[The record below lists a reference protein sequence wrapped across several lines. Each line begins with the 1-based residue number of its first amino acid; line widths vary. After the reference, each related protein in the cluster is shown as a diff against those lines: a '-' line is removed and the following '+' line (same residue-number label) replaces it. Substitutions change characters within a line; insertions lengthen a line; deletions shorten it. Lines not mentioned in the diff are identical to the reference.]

1 MKFRRRV
8 RELKRRQMFRNAES
22 VLPTTNLCSGTRRI
36 STRTV
41 RVLYSTVH
49 VHVVQYYV
57 VRKYFRTFVPSYQ
70 FTVHVVCRVQRYSCK
85 LSLPHVTLKTSTQAR
100 QRKSYSWSPTQHAT
114 STSPRLR
121 VLVRLT
127 RVSEIPSWG
136 CLLRERI
143 TRGVVCSH

>member
-41 RVLYSTVH
+41 RVLYSTRTRTRSPILCSTK
-49 VHVVQYYV
+49 

-70 FTVHVVCRVQRYSCK
+70 FTVVCRVQRYVYSCK

-127 RVSEIPSWG
+127 RVSGIPSWG
-136 CLLRERI
+136 CSLRERI
-143 TRGVVCSH
+143 ARSVV

>member
-1 MKFRRRV
+1 MQGASQ
-8 RELKRRQMFRNAES
+8 LARQLHRAG
-22 VLPTTNLCSGTRRI
+22 LRRI
-36 STRTV
+36 STRTVHV

-70 FTVHVVCRVQRYSCK
+70 FTVVCRVQRYSCRAK

-127 RVSEIPSWG
+127 RVSGIPSWG
-136 CLLRERI
+136 CSLRERI
-143 TRGVVCSH
+143 ARSVV